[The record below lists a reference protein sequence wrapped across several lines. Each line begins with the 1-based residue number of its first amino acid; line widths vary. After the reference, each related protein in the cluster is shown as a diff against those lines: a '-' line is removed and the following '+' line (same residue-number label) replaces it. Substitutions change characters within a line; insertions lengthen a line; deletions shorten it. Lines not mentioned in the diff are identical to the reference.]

1 MPAIPKL
8 IGNCVDKTKSA
19 AMNVNNSICFIG
31 ADDDSMGYTRH
42 MVSITTVL
50 ANGSSGDRK
59 FGPFLK

>member
-31 ADDDSMGYTRH
+31 ADDDSMGLHTAHGEYH
-42 MVSITTVL
+42 NSP
-50 ANGSSGDRK
+50 G
-59 FGPFLK
+59 